1 MLGFEIAD
9 HISSSPISER
19 VEKQSQIARRAILGN
34 DFVLKTQWIIRIA
47 ACYGEELES
56 ADGQ

>member
-19 VEKQSQIARRAILGN
+19 VENQSQIARRAILGN
-34 DFVLKTQWIIRIA
+34 DFVLKTQWITRIA
-47 ACYGEELES
+47 AFYEYKIES
-56 ADGQ
+56 ADRQ